1 MSKVGKP
8 RRPGGRGWLMS
19 GHELPLV
26 TAPDARLEEPTR
38 AVGEVDAE
46 ARGLIAD
53 MVATMYANGGCGLA
67 APQVGSDL
75 RIFVM
80 DVAWREGAKATRR
93 PKVFV
98 NPRIASLDGE
108 TVPSEEGCLS
118 FPDLRVRLPR
128 ASHVVVDALDEEGR
142 EFRFEARGD
151 LAAMCVQHETDH
163 LDGITMVDRLGP
175 VAKARAMSEYKRM
188 HAET

>member
-1 MSKVGKP
+1 
-8 RRPGGRGWLMS
+8 MS

-75 RIFVM
+75 HGE
-80 DVAWREGAKATRR
+80 REPRR
-93 PKVFV
+93 
-98 NPRIASLDGE
+98 
-108 TVPSEEGCLS
+108 
-118 FPDLRVRLPR
+118 RV
-128 ASHVVVDALDEEGR
+128 GR
-142 EFRFEARGD
+142 R
-151 LAAMCVQHETDH
+151 C
-163 LDGITMVDRLGP
+163 
-175 VAKARAMSEYKRM
+175 S
-188 HAET
+188 